1 MQDKLYKRSTILLGF
16 ILIIDLLAILWLFLN
31 RDYWAAYGFKII
43 VFFVLGI
50 FLLTI
55 IYTYID
61 INQDRNIIKKMIRNG
76 DIALCK
82 INKGTFYRV
91 IKNAKLKNNTLWKL
105 EIDVFDQDMNSFK
118 TEIIEKFSP
127 TQTSIPSGYCFITYN
142 PKKPKNILVIPN
154 IIISSIHEFA
164 PLVKE
169 YEDRFKPK
177 YLNVYYNK
185 GIVIETFKD
194 SIKNA
199 KD

>member
-61 INQDRNIIKKMIRNG
+61 INQDRNIIKKMVRNG

-154 IIISSIHEFA
+154 IIISSIQEFA

-169 YEDRFKPK
+169 YEDKFKPK